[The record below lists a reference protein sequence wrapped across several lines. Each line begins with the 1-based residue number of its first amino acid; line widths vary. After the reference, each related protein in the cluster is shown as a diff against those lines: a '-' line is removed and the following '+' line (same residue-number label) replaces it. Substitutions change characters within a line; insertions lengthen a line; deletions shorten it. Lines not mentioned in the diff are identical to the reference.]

1 LISTPAMCRT
11 DVPLSGSEALTDVV
25 DAQQGRAGWSWNKPS
40 PVHASVILFMSC
52 WIALGPNSVV
62 QGVCKDLYGDNAEW
76 YYNSAMA
83 ALGVLAMFLT
93 PFWGRVS
100 DRYGRRPLVVVGAL
114 STCLPW
120 GCMYAFSLYE
130 SPEKLGAYLGLV
142 AVMPLVAGGF
152 SMFLPQAMVADVVPV
167 EKRTAT
173 LGIVTACG
181 AGSAWV
187 IGPVFFAW
195 FRKHYGLS
203 ACAAMVFGFCVLHLV
218 IALTIPET
226 LPAHRRSQAPVR
238 LRDVNPL
245 RFFAVLTGA
254 RGTQELEG
262 GRTTTGVFRCL
273 FTMILVLYIAK
284 MGLILSLGLYAQQS
298 LHFSVGKAAALQTTY
313 GVFQAAGQLSI
324 PLLIKPFSKRTTIK
338 GGILC
343 GVVSGLLIAVP
354 HTPDALLFVSEGLLS
369 LSFVAFTVGVAMA
382 SELAKPKLQGEV
394 LGVMST
400 GMSISSGVG
409 PMVFGIVVKGFQ
421 HTSYPEGAFLIIS
434 GFVVISLIVSFA
446 LPSDAEVQA
455 GVTARQRLESKDVP
469 ELSIPSTV

>member
-1 LISTPAMCRT
+1 M
-11 DVPLSGSEALTDVV
+11 
-25 DAQQGRAGWSWNKPS
+25 
-40 PVHASVILFMSC
+40 
-52 WIALGPNSVV
+52 
-62 QGVCKDLYGDNAEW
+62 
-76 YYNSAMA
+76 
-83 ALGVLAMFLT
+83 
-93 PFWGRVS
+93 
-100 DRYGRRPLVVVGAL
+100 
-114 STCLPW
+114 
-120 GCMYAFSLYE
+120 FSLYE
-130 SPEKLGAYLGLV
+130 TQERFGAYLALV
-142 AVMPLVAGGF
+142 ASMPLVAGGF

-173 LGIVTACG
+173 LGIVTALG

-187 IGPVFFAW
+187 IGPVFWAW
-195 FRKHYGLS
+195 IRKHYGLNTCS
-203 ACAAMVFGFCVLHLV
+203 QFVFIFCILHLC

-226 LPAHRRSQAPVR
+226 LPAHRRSPAPVR
-238 LRDVNPL
+238 LQDANPL

-254 RGTQELEG
+254 RGTQELPG

-324 PLLIKPFSKRTTIK
+324 PLLIRPFSKRTTIK
-338 GGILC
+338 GGLIC
-343 GVVSGLLIAVP
+343 GVASGLLISVP

-382 SELAKPKLQGEV
+382 SELARPELQGEV

-421 HTSYPEGAFLIIS
+421 QTSYPEGAFLIIS
-434 GFVVISLIVSFA
+434 AFVIISLIVSFV

-455 GVTARQRLESKDVP
+455 GVTARQRAESKDVP
-469 ELSIPSTV
+469 ELSMPNSA